1 MQEIYDEKE
10 TMTIIILPVTVD
22 DLEEIYK
29 IELECFG
36 EEAYPKSIFSYFLIT
51 PGSIFLKALR
61 GDQVLG
67 FIAGVCRSGICTL
80 YTLNVKKDF
89 RRKGIGSMLL
99 EAFEIEALK
108 RNVRKIILQVEVTNL
123 PALNLYLKMGY
134 QINRLLKNYYGWRR
148 DAYEACK
155 IL

>member
-10 TMTIIILPVTVD
+10 ALTIIILPVTVD

-36 EEAYPKSIFSYFLIT
+36 EEAYPKSIFNYFLSN
-51 PGSIFLKALR
+51 PNSIFLKALKEN
-61 GDQVLG
+61 QIIG
-67 FIAGVCRSGICTL
+67 FIAGVCRTGTCTL

-99 EAFEIEALK
+99 EAFEKEALK
-108 RNVRKIILQVEVTNL
+108 RNVEKIILQVEVSNL
-123 PALNLYLKMGY
+123 PALNLYFKMRY